1 MSKHLNV
8 KSESLI
14 FSAHRLRFA
23 CCGEGNTTL
32 SSFVFPSPLSLTN
45 HLRDSDDGGRSGDFE
60 TELLLLAGGRMGE
73 DKEGYGMGDAA
84 FP

>member
-1 MSKHLNV
+1 MLRRGKYYVEFLRVPLPTVLN
-8 KSESLI
+8 KS
-14 FSAHRLRFA
+14 FKRH
-23 CCGEGNTTL
+23 
-32 SSFVFPSPLSLTN
+32 
-45 HLRDSDDGGRSGDFE
+45 SDDGGRSGDFE